1 MRIIRSHKSTG
12 RQYNHQKENKDKRG
26 RVRIRVFNATFNN
39 SLAISWWSAL
49 LMEEIEIPGRIHRP
63 ATGH

>member
-1 MRIIRSHKSTG
+1 MTILTRVSSDV
-12 RQYNHQKENKDKRG
+12 EKDE
-26 RVRIRVFNATFNN
+26 TNN

-49 LMEEIEIPGRIHRP
+49 LVEEIEIPGRIHRL